1 MIPTLVTQPC
11 TPFDIISAPPLPRSS
26 ESILG
31 MELNPPALFPGVG
44 AEGFCEAAAA
54 GHAVVAAA
62 PAPAPAPALAPAPAP
77 ADNRRLMLAAAAFLR
92 PDLSQPLPLTS
103 TPQQSRH
110 SVPKQV
116 VVWRGLGD
124 PLWMMQ
130 HAQTGVAAPRSALY
144 IRNRKPLYLHFF
156 ALSVVI
162 CRRSAPA

>member
-1 MIPTLVTQPC
+1 
-11 TPFDIISAPPLPRSS
+11 
-26 ESILG
+26 

-54 GHAVVAAA
+54 GRAAVAAA
-62 PAPAPAPALAPAPAP
+62 PPPAPA
-77 ADNRRLMLAAAAFLR
+77 ADNRRLMPAAAAFLR

-162 CRRSAPA
+162 CRRSAPV